1 MIGGQVMD
9 LEGEKKS
16 LSADELLK
24 LHSLKTGALI
34 SAASVLGA
42 LAAGVG
48 FDDPRMEAVVMYAE
62 NIGLAFQII
71 DDVLDCTGDAELLGQ
86 AVGVD
91 AKHQK
96 TTFMSFY
103 SVEEAKFYAE
113 RLTEEAIR
121 AVQTFENSDALVS
134 LARWLLNRQK

>member
-1 MIGGQVMD
+1 
-9 LEGEKKS
+9 
-16 LSADELLK
+16 
-24 LHSLKTGALI
+24 
-34 SAASVLGA
+34 
-42 LAAGVG
+42 
-48 FDDPRMEAVVMYAE
+48 MEAVVMYAE

-71 DDVLDCTGDAELLGQ
+71 DDVLDCTGDAELLGK

-121 AVQTFENSDALVS
+121 AVQNFENSDALVS